1 MMSDFG
7 DSERHVIRVPD
18 PDVLDVGDDEG
29 EVLVGPAEIG
39 SASRSCL
46 AIIIMLI
53 IIVLMI
59 CVFLLLQPFVR

>member
-1 MMSDFG
+1 MSDSG
-7 DSERHVIRVPD
+7 DNERRVIRVPD
-18 PDVLDVGDDEG
+18 PEVVDAGDDEP
-29 EVLVGPAEIG
+29 EMLVGPAEIG

-59 CVFLLLQPFVR
+59 CIFLILQPFVR